1 MKTDELKERLLAALP
16 NLVISE
22 SGENGDVVVSA
33 EAGALHDAVAGLKK
47 SGFDQLEMVTA
58 VDRGE
63 QFELVYILHS
73 LGMKTA
79 VWVKTFVPRESAK
92 IASVT
97 DLYSGANWPER
108 EVFDLFGIE
117 FDGHPD
123 MRRIMLPLDFVG
135 NPLRKDYTDPNIIP
149 RPDYI

>member
-1 MKTDELKERLLAALP
+1 MTNEELKDRIHAAIPDLT
-16 NLVISE
+16 LGESADAADVIVSVDA
-22 SGENGDVVVSA
+22 SGLHAVVAKLQGV
-33 EAGALHDAVAGLKK
+33 
-47 SGFDQLEMVTA
+47 GFDQLEMVTA

-73 LGMKTA
+73 LGMKAA
-79 VWVKTFVPRESAK
+79 VWVKSFVPRDAAK

-135 NPLRKDYTDPNIIP
+135 SPLRKDYTDPNIIP